1 MTEAAR
7 VSHLVGEI
15 YDAALDRTLWPGLL
29 EKTCEYIGG
38 LSAALV
44 VRDKARQSA
53 QFFMSWGCN
62 PDYQKSYRDTY
73 GRLHAAAQLV
83 RLYSDVGDVAAYLDY
98 VSPEEERATRFYK
111 EWACPQGYVDAVQTT
126 LDKSGASHA
135 ELAVARHER
144 HGLVDAEARG
154 RMQLL
159 APHFRRAVT
168 ISKLIERERI
178 EAAALADTLDGL
190 AAALFLVDGRAHIAY
205 ANSSAETLLSDGD
218 VLGCSTGRLVFRD
231 GKADG
236 ALRSALT
243 AADGGDT
250 AIGIQGVAIP
260 IESRDGSRWVA
271 HMLPLTAGARRA
283 AGACYAAVAAVF
295 VRKMDFT
302 ISPLESV
309 AKIYALTPTEMR
321 VLLGIINVG
330 GVPEIAPALGISE
343 STVKTHLQR
352 VFAKTGVNRQ
362 ADLVKLAAGFVSP
375 LAEND
380 RENASLIRSE
390 DASRTLLA
398 PS

>member
-1 MTEAAR
+1 MTDATR
-7 VSHLVGEI
+7 VSHLVGDI
-15 YDAALDRTLWPGLL
+15 YDAALDRALWPGLL

-83 RLYSDVGDVAAYLDY
+83 RLYSDVGHVASYLDY
-98 VSPEEERATRFYK
+98 VSVEEERATRFYK
-111 EWACPQGYVDAVQTT
+111 EWAGPQGYVDAVQTT
-126 LDKSGASHA
+126 LDKSAASHA
-135 ELAVARHER
+135 EIAVARHER
-144 HGLVDAEARG
+144 HGMVDAEARS

-190 AAALFLVDGRAHIAY
+190 AAALLLVDGRAHITY
-205 ANSSAETLLSDGD
+205 ANASAEALLSDNE
-218 VLGCSTGRLVFRD
+218 VLGCSAGRLVIRD
-231 GKADG
+231 AKAD
-236 ALRSALT
+236 ASLRAALT
-243 AADGGDT
+243 AAGGGD
-250 AIGIQGVAIP
+250 AAVGVQGVAIP
-260 IESRDGSRWVA
+260 IERQDGSRWVA
-271 HMLPLTAGARRA
+271 HMLPLTTGARRA

-302 ISPLESV
+302 VAPLESV
-309 AKIYALTPTEMR
+309 AKVYALTPTEMR

-362 ADLVKLAAGFVSP
+362 ADRVKLAAGFVSP
-375 LAEND
+375 LAQAERD
-380 RENASLIRSE
+380 AAPRIRTDDDGPARLE
-390 DASRTLLA
+390 
-398 PS
+398 PV

>member
-1 MTEAAR
+1 MTDATR
-7 VSHLVGEI
+7 VSHLVGDI
-15 YDAALDRTLWPGLL
+15 YDAALDRALWPGLL

-83 RLYSDVGDVAAYLDY
+83 RLYSDVGHVASYLDY
-98 VSPEEERATRFYK
+98 VSVEEERATRFYK
-111 EWACPQGYVDAVQTT
+111 EWAGPQGYVDAVQTT
-126 LDKSGASHA
+126 LDKSAASHA
-135 ELAVARHER
+135 EIAVARHER
-144 HGLVDAEARG
+144 HGMVDAEARS

-190 AAALFLVDGRAHIAY
+190 AAALLLVDGRAHITY
-205 ANSSAETLLSDGD
+205 ANASAEALLSDNE
-218 VLGCSTGRLVFRD
+218 VLGCSAGRLVIRD
-231 GKADG
+231 AKAD
-236 ALRSALT
+236 ASLRASLT
-243 AADGGDT
+243 AAGGGD
-250 AIGIQGVAIP
+250 AAVGVQGVAIP
-260 IESRDGSRWVA
+260 IERQDGSRWVA
-271 HMLPLTAGARRA
+271 HMLPLTTGARRA

-302 ISPLESV
+302 VAPLESV
-309 AKIYALTPTEMR
+309 AKVYALTPTEMR

-375 LAEND
+375 LAQAERD
-380 RENASLIRSE
+380 AAPRIRTDDDGPARLE
-390 DASRTLLA
+390 
-398 PS
+398 PV